1 MGIVRSGAS
10 RERASWSCRRAP
22 RPMVRGALIWD
33 AKLGFGACAAQEFG
47 FVDDRD
53 AERLRLFELRAGVG
67 AHDDGGRLLGD
78 AVRDVATG
86 AFDGLRGPAAGERGE
101 GTGDHVELTAER
113 ALRLGCGGL
122 RRLEAPF

>member
-1 MGIVRSGAS
+1 MGIVRSRAS
-10 RERASWSCRRAP
+10 RERASWSCRRPP

-86 AFDGLRGPAAGERGE
+86 PFDELRGPGAGEKIGRAACRERGE
-101 GTGDHVELTAER
+101 ISVVA
-113 ALRLGCGGL
+113 
-122 RRLEAPF
+122 APLKKKKK